1 MLPSFVVYH
10 AKKPEKV
17 NLRSGLSLSPS
28 QGRGVTPVY
37 LRCTQ
42 GHVTWSY
49 PRGALRVLL
58 RLPNGDRDF
67 RGCIK
72 VTPEFAGARLFVEGR
87 RSLSPLFSLD
97 DGAHKQLIRCF
108 QSKKG
113 QAAIY
118 VEASNDSGDFK
129 KEVAGFSYDL
139 HPVPRGSSVS
149 DLINEGC
156 RPCSK
161 REMAHAFCTNDL
173 ETYIKIQILQSN
185 EPVVVVDDA
194 FFHIG
199 LFTSI
204 RITKF
209 QVQGWVANKL
219 DINARLEK
227 YVMININK

>member
-17 NLRSGLSLSPS
+17 NIGRYQDLINNSTQKLKRSEIVWGERADCASGLSLSPS

-173 ETYIKIQILQSN
+173 EIIEESTGAL
-185 EPVVVVDDA
+185 V
-194 FFHIG
+194 
-199 LFTSI
+199 
-204 RITKF
+204 
-209 QVQGWVANKL
+209 QVERDSK
-219 DINARLEK
+219 
-227 YVMININK
+227 